1 MEVLVCI
8 VTLSLANESRLFQT
22 IFQCAA
28 PQHAPSHG
36 TSFLSVYNAQVAPR
50 HTRSPDKAGTLKL
63 GIQLASD
70 FPVGLEKEDNSFCGL
85 TEIHGRG
92 RAEVRREN

>member
-1 MEVLVCI
+1 MNRDFSKRYSNALLHSTRPRTVL
-8 VTLSLANESRLFQT
+8 
-22 IFQCAA
+22 
-28 PQHAPSHG
+28 H
-36 TSFLSVYNAQVAPR
+36 FLSVYNAQVAPR